1 MLPHDLTEEDDEPI
15 CADCEF
21 CVMPEPS
28 MLPKDVHIA
37 WCIDAQDF
45 IDPTQEVPC
54 EW

>member
-1 MLPHDLTEEDDEPI
+1 MFPWELEEAADEPV
-15 CADCEF
+15 CADCRF

-28 MLPKDVHIA
+28 MLPKGASIA
-37 WCIDAQDF
+37 WCTDQEDF